1 MNHMNHVYVCFSR
14 LLPFYLRSGEDMQAV
29 VRDMVEIVN
38 DPASTDDERHAA
50 VATIADALSL
60 PTATLPPLLHRKESK

>member
-1 MNHMNHVYVCFSR
+1 MNYMDHVCFSH
-14 LLPFYLRSGEDMQAV
+14 LLPFYLRSCEDMQAV

-50 VATIADALSL
+50 VATIADALSSS
-60 PTATLPPLLHRKESK
+60 TQTLPPIVRRKESE